1 MRLMLGRTS
10 SIRGSI
16 GDVAMM
22 DEMLVG
28 GIESAGN
35 GISSTSLSA
44 VLDCSVIRNVS
55 LDDQALLSQPR
66 EPQRFIAG

>member
-22 DEMLVG
+22 GEMLVG

-35 GISSTSLSA
+35 GISSISWSA
-44 VLDCSVIRNVS
+44 VLDCSAIRNVS
-55 LDDQALLSQPR
+55 
-66 EPQRFIAG
+66 